1 MGRAAIAGMAKVA
14 ELMRKQ
20 FVHVDPDESLLEA
33 DQILRLARIRHLPV
47 VRDGELVGI
56 LTHRDVME
64 AALSRLDES
73 GPTARLEHLR
83 SVSVGEVMT
92 RDVETATPDMEL
104 SEAAVRML
112 RHKIGCLP
120 VVSSR
125 APPVHAVGLITETD
139 LVRAAYA
146 PDFFASSD

>member
-1 MGRAAIAGMAKVA
+1 MGRAALAGMAKVA

-64 AALSRLDES
+64 SALSRLDES

>member
-1 MGRAAIAGMAKVA
+1 MAKVA
-14 ELMRKQ
+14 DLMRKQ
-20 FVHVDPDESLLEA
+20 FVQVHPEESLLEA

-56 LTHRDVME
+56 LTRRDVME
-64 AALSRLDES
+64 AALSRLDER

-83 SVSVGEVMT
+83 SVSVEEVMT
-92 RDVETATPDMEL
+92 RDVETATPEMEL
-104 SEAAVRML
+104 SDAAVRML

-120 VVSSR
+120 VVASR
-125 APPVHAVGLITETD
+125 KSPLHAVGLITETD

-146 PDFFASSD
+146 PDFLASSD